1 MVTIRLES
9 AFRPPGIL
17 THEQLSSGLAVG
29 HAITSLPHD
38 AMAPCRRGRAA
49 CGFSRD
55 RCGIAP
61 RRALPRCYVWSVAP
75 FKTVQET
82 LDEDGEPGAASLIGR
97 GSLPRV
103 SHWAPYF
110 NCDET
115 DENVELSFG
124 PML

>member
-1 MVTIRLES
+1 MNS
-9 AFRPPGIL
+9 YRPGW
-17 THEQLSSGLAVG
+17 LSV
-29 HAITSLPHD
+29 HAITSLPHG

-75 FKTVQET
+75 FKTGQET